1 MVTVQNSCVSHPLL
15 VPNLIERRAYQE
27 NIALR
32 ALKRNTLVV
41 LPTALGKTTIAI
53 LVAIQRLSQYPWGK
67 ILVLAPTRPLVMQ
80 HYKSFRKFLQLP
92 EEKLVLLTGRV
103 TGTRRA
109 YEYHR
114 GQIIFST
121 PQVIA
126 NDLEFGR
133 SSLEDVI
140 LVVFD
145 EAHKARKSYAYTKIA
160 DHFMAHNADPR
171 ILALTAS
178 PGKDADRIKTL
189 LSKLFIEQVE
199 FRVEDSLDVR
209 DYVNPI
215 DVDIEKVSL
224 PLLYWEA
231 IRLMDDLLAE
241 WSEVFY
247 HHNLLERKSYY
258 SKMAFLELAE
268 QISILMGNVS
278 NPFQKL
284 NILKWMTFAGSCITL
299 IHGRELLI
307 SQGVQVFSHFAKK
320 IGEKAENGKRS
331 AQNLLNNDKF
341 QVILDLVNKG
351 ALPEHPKIGLLQQIV
366 ENQLRENPAS
376 RIIIFAQYRSTVK
389 LLVAKLGSIC
399 NPVRFV
405 GQASNVEDPGMCQE
419 TQQEVITQFRQ
430 ASCNVLVAT
439 SVAEE
444 GLDIPEVDLVIFFE
458 AVPSEIRLIQRRG
471 RTGRK
476 SPGKCI
482 ILATADTFDERFLE
496 ISFKR
501 EQQMIET
508 LGDVVQAEDLPK
520 YPRTPLQPPAEQK
533 ELDYAD
539 FIAIDRQKRKEQDFI
554 KYDNLLKLLNSG
566 PYPPA
571 DSQENPLLKTLTKK
585 VELMK
590 IKNQITEKF
599 HSKEGKFLALTLAS
613 ASKEGVSHEELL
625 KLSKFEEFDLEK
637 IERELAHAVKNK
649 IFEVLPGKIYHIAKN
664 LMNA

>member
-1 MVTVQNSCVSHPLL
+1 MATKHDSCVCHPLL

-27 NIALR
+27 NIAIR
-32 ALKRNTLVV
+32 ASKRNSLVV

-80 HYKSFRKFLQLP
+80 HFKSFRKFLQLP
-92 EEKLVLLTGRV
+92 EDKLVLLTGRV

-126 NDLEFGR
+126 NDLELGR
-133 SSLEDVI
+133 SSLGGVI

-160 DHFMAHNADPR
+160 ENYMSHNADPR
-171 ILALTAS
+171 ILGLTAS
-178 PGKDADRIKTL
+178 PGKDADRIRTL
-189 LSKLFIEQVE
+189 LSKLYIEQVE

-215 DVDIEKVSL
+215 DLDIQKVSL

-241 WSEVFY
+241 WCEVFY
-247 HHNLLERKSYY
+247 RHNLLERKSYY

-268 QISILMGNVS
+268 QISVLMSNAS

-284 NILKWMTFAGSCITL
+284 NILKWFTFAGSCISL

-307 SQGVQVFSHFAKK
+307 TQGVQVFSHFAKK
-320 IGEKAENGKRS
+320 IAEKAEKGKRS
-331 AQNLLNNDKF
+331 AQNLLANDKF
-341 QVILDLVNKG
+341 QVVLDLANKG
-351 ALPEHPKIGLLQQIV
+351 SLPDHPKIELLQQIV
-366 ENQLRENPAS
+366 KDQLDANPTS
-376 RIIIFAQYRSTVK
+376 RIIIFAQYRHTVK
-389 LLVAKLGSIC
+389 LIVERLASIC
-399 NPVRFV
+399 TPERFV
-405 GQASNVEDPGMCQE
+405 GQASNIEDPGMCQE
-419 TQQEVITQFRQ
+419 TQQEIISQFRQ

-501 EQQMIET
+501 EEKMIET
-508 LGDVVQAEDLPK
+508 LRDIVQTEDLPQ
-520 YPRTPLQPPAEQK
+520 YPRTPLQPPTEQK
-533 ELDYAD
+533 NLDYVD
-539 FIAIDRQKRKEQDFI
+539 FAALDRQKRKEQDFI

-566 PYPPA
+566 PYPPN
-571 DSQENPLLKTLTKK
+571 SQENPLLKTLTKK

-599 HSKEGKFLALTLAS
+599 RSKEGKFLALTLAS
-613 ASKEGVSHEELL
+613 ASKEGISHEELL
-625 KLSKFEEFDLEK
+625 ELSKFEEFDLEK
-637 IERELAHAVKNK
+637 IERELAHAVQNK
-649 IFEVLPGKIYHIAKN
+649 IFEVLPGKMYRITSVTMKK
-664 LMNA
+664 

>member
-1 MVTVQNSCVSHPLL
+1 MATGQNSCVCHPLL

-27 NIALR
+27 NIAFR
-32 ALKRNTLVV
+32 AAKRNSLVV

-103 TGTRRA
+103 NGTRRA

-126 NDLEFGR
+126 NDLDFGR
-133 SSLEDVI
+133 SSLEGVI

-160 DHFMAHNADPR
+160 ENYMKRNTDPR
-171 ILALTAS
+171 ILGLTAS
-178 PGKDADRIKTL
+178 PGKDEDRIKTL
-189 LSKLFIEQVE
+189 LTKLYIEQVE

-209 DYVNPI
+209 EYVNPI
-215 DVDIEKVSL
+215 DVDIEKVTL
-224 PLLYWEA
+224 PLLYWEV
-231 IRLMDDLLAE
+231 IRLIDDLLGE
-241 WSEVFY
+241 WCEVFY
-247 HHNLLERKSYY
+247 RHNLMERKGYY

-268 QISILMGNVS
+268 QISVLMS
-278 NPFQKL
+278 NASNRFQKL
-284 NILKWMTFAGSCITL
+284 NILKWFTFAGSCISL
-299 IHGRELLI
+299 IHARELLI
-307 SQGVQVFSHFAKK
+307 TQGVQVFSHFTKK
-320 IGEKAENGKRS
+320 IVEKAENGKRS
-331 AQNLLNNDKF
+331 AQNLLSNEKF
-341 QVILDLVNKG
+341 QVVLDLVNKG
-351 ALPEHPKIGLLQQIV
+351 SLPDHPKIGLLQQIV
-366 ENQLRENPAS
+366 KDQLEANPRS
-376 RIIIFAQYRSTVK
+376 RIIIFAQYRHTVK
-389 LLVAKLGSIC
+389 LIVDRLASFC
-399 NPVRFV
+399 TPERFV
-405 GQASNVEDPGMCQE
+405 GQASNIEDPGMCQE
-419 TQQEVITQFRQ
+419 TQQEIISQFRQ

-482 ILATADTFDERFLE
+482 ILATADTFDERFLD

-501 EQQMIET
+501 EQKMIET
-508 LGDVVQAEDLPK
+508 LSDIIQVENLPHF
-520 YPRTPLQPPAEQK
+520 PRKPLQPPAEQK

-539 FIAIDRQKRKEQDFI
+539 FVARDRQKRKEQELLKI
-554 KYDNLLKLLNSG
+554 NNLLELLNFG
-566 PYPPA
+566 PNLPA
-571 DSQENPLLKTLTKK
+571 GQEDPLIKKLSKK
-585 VELMK
+585 VDMIK
-590 IKNQITEKF
+590 AKNQIVEKMR
-599 HSKEGKFLALTLAS
+599 SKAGKFLALTLAS
-613 ASKEGVSHEELL
+613 AAKEGVSYEEILE
-625 KLSKFEEFDLEK
+625 LSRFEEFEQDE
-637 IERELAHAVKNK
+637 IERELAYAVRNK
-649 IFEVLPGKIYHIAKN
+649 FFEVLPGKVYRITKKSQKK
-664 LMNA
+664 

>member
-1 MVTVQNSCVSHPLL
+1 MATAQKEWASHPLL
-15 VPNLIERRAYQE
+15 VPDTIERRAYQE
-27 NIALR
+27 NIALK
-32 ALKRNTLVV
+32 ASKRNTLVI

-53 LVAIQRLSQYPWGK
+53 LVAIKRLSQYPWGK

-80 HYKSFRKFLQLP
+80 HYKSFRKFLHLP
-92 EEKLVLLTGRV
+92 EEKMVLLTGRV

-109 YEYHR
+109 FEYHC

-133 SSLEDVI
+133 TTLDSAI

-160 DHFMAHNADPR
+160 ENYMTNNKDPR
-171 ILALTAS
+171 ILGLTAS

-189 LSKLFIEQVE
+189 LSKLYIEQVE

-215 DVDIEKVSL
+215 NLRVETVSL
-224 PLLYWEA
+224 PLLYLEA

-247 HHNLLERKSYY
+247 RHNLLERKSYY

-268 QISILMGNVS
+268 QISVLLGNVS

-284 NILKWMTFAGSCITL
+284 NILKWMTFAGSCISL

-307 SQGVQVFSHFAKK
+307 AQGVQGFSHFAKK
-320 IGEKAENGKRS
+320 ILEKAENGKRS
-331 AQNLLNNDKF
+331 AHTLVTNDKF
-341 QVILDLVNKG
+341 QVVLDLVNKG
-351 ALPEHPKIGLLQQIV
+351 SLPEHPKVGLLQQLV
-366 ENQLRENPAS
+366 SEQLHANPAS
-376 RIIIFAQYRSTVK
+376 RIIIFAQYRHTVQ
-389 LLVAKLGSIC
+389 LLVEKLASIC
-399 NPVRFV
+399 TPMRFV

-419 TQQEVITQFRQ
+419 TQQEIISQFRQ

-476 SPGKCI
+476 CPGKCI

-501 EQQMIET
+501 EGKMIDT
-508 LGDVVQAEDLPK
+508 LREIVQTEELPQF
-520 YPRTPLQPPAEQK
+520 PRVPLQPPPEQK
-533 ELDYAD
+533 EHDYAD
-539 FIAIDRQKRKEQDFI
+539 FLALDRQKRKEQDLL
-554 KYDNLLKLLNSG
+554 KYDHLLELLNSG
-566 PYPPA
+566 PSVC
-571 DSQENPLLKTLTKK
+571 DTQENPLVKSLTKK
-585 VELMK
+585 VELIK
-590 IKNQITEKF
+590 IKNQILGKF
-599 HSKEGKFLALTLAS
+599 RSKEGRFLAVTLAS
-613 ASKEGVSHEELL
+613 MPKDGVSYEEILE
-625 KLSKFEEFDLEK
+625 LSKFEELDSEK
-637 IERELAHAVKNK
+637 ITRELANAVKNK
-649 IFEVLPGKIYHIAKN
+649 IFEVLPGKIYRIANKN
-664 LMNA
+664 